1 MFNEIFVQ
9 LLQEKGISAYKLSR
23 ETGISQGLI
32 SEYKSGKK
40 LPTLQ
45 NFIKIADALGVSLDE
60 LAGRDTR

>member
-1 MFNEIFVQ
+1 MFNAVFMQ
-9 LLQEKGISAYKLSR
+9 LLQEKGISAYRLSQ

-45 NFIKIADALGVSLDE
+45 NFIRIADALGVSLDE